1 MNIKSTWSLLEE
13 GFDILGD
20 YGYPAMDKTASELNL
35 DDDWFTW
42 VAAIWLFGSEPI
54 TTSKFMCMFP
64 YGLTHL
70 NEERFASAVRHG
82 YLRADREGEYSPT
95 ENGLNIAL
103 RIWRQAG
110 DSLANLKPM
119 PEENLQFL
127 VNFVERIIEASLA
140 KPELPS
146 HFYLSHKRENYR
158 RLETIH
164 PLENFVVIFG
174 ELAVY
179 RDDMHIAA
187 WQKHQIE
194 GHAWDMF
201 DKIYNGK
208 ALAFDELYEKLKG
221 RGLPA
226 EIYAQD
232 LQELIKHGWVSE
244 TANKY
249 QITSAGKKVREDVE
263 AETEYLFFAPW
274 FILNE
279 KELGDLQSLA
289 KQLHDGLQNPI

>member
-1 MNIKSTWSLLEE
+1 MNKASAWFLLEE
-13 GFDILGD
+13 AFDILGD
-20 YGYPAMDKTASELNL
+20 CGYPAMDKTASELNL

-64 YGLTHL
+64 YGLAQL

-127 VNFVERIIEASLA
+127 VNFIERLIEASLA
-140 KPELPS
+140 KPEPPS

-158 RLETIH
+158 RLKTIN
-164 PLENFVVIFG
+164 PLEYFVVIFG
-174 ELAVY
+174 ELAAY

-274 FILNE
+274 SILNE
-279 KELGDLQSLA
+279 KELGDLQSWA
-289 KQLHDGLQNPI
+289 KQLHDGLQNPT